1 MACQPLAP
9 QPGRP
14 PVPRAE
20 HGGQVRAARRGRH
33 GSYDGARR
41 LQPFLDPLD
50 PDRGMLRREAAG
62 RRELATGQFAGAL
75 HPPQRE
81 YLAFL
86 VLQPAGR
93 LHRFTPLARQRKPK
107 NRQVGEVG
115 LRVGFLG
122 VLLQGFRVE
131 PGTPPAPPVTDLS
144 HGDGDEPGPEPI
156 RLLQSGQPVQDPHHR
171 LLDHV
176 VDVAVPVQ
184 GPPDDVVYQRQ
195 KVPQQLFRGLPVPGP
210 RRHDDSDVRPFL
222 PAHRTHPALP
232 VRSPCRCAEGDSVPE
247 RIRRT

>member
-1 MACQPLAP
+1 MACQPFAP

-14 PVPRAE
+14 PVPRGE

-50 PDRGMLRREAAG
+50 ADRGMLRCETAG
-62 RRELATGQFAGAL
+62 LRELAAGQFADAL

-86 VLQPAGR
+86 LLQPAGR
-93 LHRFTPLARQRKPK
+93 LHRLTPLTRQREPK
-107 NRQVGEVG
+107 DRQVGEVG
-115 LRVGFLG
+115 PRVRL
-122 VLLQGFRVE
+122 VLVPLQRFRGE
-131 PGTPPAPPVTDLS
+131 RGTSSAPPVTDLS
-144 HGDGDEPGPEPI
+144 HGDGDEPGPEPV
-156 RLLQSGQPVQDPHHR
+156 RLPQSGQPVQDPHHR

-184 GPPDDVVYQRQ
+184 RPPDDVVDQRQ
-195 KVPQQLFRGLPVPGP
+195 TVLYQLLRGLPVARP
-210 RRHDDSDVRPFL
+210 RRRDDGGVRPLL
-222 PAHRTHPALP
+222 PVLRAHRAPP
-232 VRSPCRCAEGDSVPE
+232 VPSPCRCAEAPVCQE
-247 RIRRT
+247 